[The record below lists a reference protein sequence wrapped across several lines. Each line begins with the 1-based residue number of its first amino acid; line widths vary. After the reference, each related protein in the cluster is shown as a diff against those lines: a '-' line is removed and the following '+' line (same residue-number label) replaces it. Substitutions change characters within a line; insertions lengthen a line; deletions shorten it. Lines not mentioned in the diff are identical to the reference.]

1 MKIGHRVTFFM
12 LSFLVFFV
20 SVVGDRTNN
29 DDTGFRSKY
38 RVKVKVGMDDGDVHM
53 MKSKEN
59 FI

>member
-38 RVKVKVGMDDGDVHM
+38 RVKVKVGIDDGDVG
-53 MKSKEN
+53 
-59 FI
+59 